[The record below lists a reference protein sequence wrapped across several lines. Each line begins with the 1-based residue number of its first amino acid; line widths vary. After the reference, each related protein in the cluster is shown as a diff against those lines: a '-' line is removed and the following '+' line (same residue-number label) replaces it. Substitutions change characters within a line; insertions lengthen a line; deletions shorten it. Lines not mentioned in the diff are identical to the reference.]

1 MLLNVWYYIGT
12 AFGWIFVFVFLGF
25 ILYYSYNVIDLDL
38 EKIFANYE
46 KIEIGRSTKDDVLKL
61 MKGIRPRRKKNNVL
75 SFKYLSYEGWDGTR
89 RKNGERVEV
98 GFDKN
103 NIVTRV
109 DLFKIER
116 K

>member
-1 MLLNVWYYIGT
+1 MLLGIWYYIGT
-12 AFGWIFVFVFLGF
+12 AVGWVFVFIFLGF

-46 KIEIGRSTKDDVLKL
+46 KIEIGKSTKEDVLRL
-61 MKGIRPRRKKNNVL
+61 MKGIRPRHKRNGVL

-89 RKNGERVEV
+89 RKNGEQVDIE
-98 GFDKN
+98 FDKDG
-103 NIVTRV
+103 IVTRV
-109 DLFKIER
+109 DLYKIKR